1 MQVVNSLS
9 VTYLQLF
16 LACPDVPLKQMV
28 LLCKTIAEENAPS
41 TRDQGAHHWNMRCS
55 SKPSTAVWVMGLM
68 IQGIVYRFSF

>member
-28 LLCKTIAEENAPS
+28 LLWKTIAEV
-41 TRDQGAHHWNMRCS
+41 DAH
-55 SKPSTAVWVMGLM
+55 P
-68 IQGIVYRFSF
+68 QGIKGLITGM